1 MTLALARPRH
11 AATFF
16 LAISLFVG
24 SAPAETFVYP
34 DPVTEERNWDAT
46 SGIAS
51 GDTVELQRN
60 ATYSSSVSPIVNAG
74 TLAFNVST
82 SSANDPYVF
91 SLAMSGTGTVTLTDS
106 VVSLTGTNSYTGGTT
121 VGSGSAL
128 FGTTA
133 SLTGAI
139 TNQGAVR
146 FQQDT
151 NGTYAGAITGGGIIQ
166 RYGQGTVT
174 LTGTNDAASEIYND
188 AFGGRLVGNTDS
200 LKGPI
205 FNEIAALE
213 FNQTTDGTFQGNFG
227 TFATGN
233 VYKTGVAALTLTGN
247 NRLQS
252 AGGSDLFIDA
262 GRVVGTAQA
271 LDFNGTITIAAGA
284 ELRIDEPDGTPSN
297 LMQTEIVGAGSVYK
311 TGAGTVD
318 MTQVLNDYGGL
329 TTVAQGKV
337 IYSAIQMPQSST
349 TNLYGEIRMTGSGVG
364 NSAGITITTGGGG
377 GSPTEIDYPGL
388 LTGDGSV
395 TVAGGNHLILS
406 GANTYTGGTFVD
418 SGRVIGSTQTMPG
431 PITLNGG
438 GGLAEVEYRQTS
450 DATTSTAIEGI
461 GSIYKTGTGS
471 LTLSGTSSVAGDIYV
486 RGGRLAV
493 NGSMANISMARVET
507 GGVLGGSGTIGS
519 NQQFFVGIELQ
530 GGTLKPGNSA
540 GVITT
545 NDMAVYS
552 GSAIEWELMTNTA
565 AAGARGTSYD
575 GINLTNGNLSIDS
588 GATLDLVFNAAG
600 SNVHWWNSLWDQNQS
615 WVLIDN
621 AVNAT
626 LVEGVF
632 SNFNVGLDSVGG
644 DLSTLRPGASFTA
657 ALSDGDVVINYT
669 AAQLVPEPTTPI
681 LAVAAGLGGLAFAR
695 RRWRQA
701 AGE

>member
-16 LAISLFVG
+16 LVISLFVG

-34 DPVTEERNWDAT
+34 DPIDPNISNWDAT
-46 SGIAS
+46 AGITA
-51 GDTVELQRN
+51 GNTVILQRN
-60 ATYSSSVSPIVNAG
+60 ATYSSSVSPVVNDG
-74 TLAFNVST
+74 TLQFDDS
-82 SSANDPYVF
+82 SSAFQNPYIF
-91 SLAMSGTGTVTLTDS
+91 SLNLSGTGQVATVS
-106 VVSLTGTNSYTGGTT
+106 GVASLTGTNSYSGGTVISSAT
-121 VGSGSAL
+121 GLIVTTSAL
-128 FGTTA
+128 P
-133 SLTGAI
+133 GAV
-139 TNQGAVR
+139 TNQGTLW
-146 FQQDT
+146 FQQ
-151 NGTYAGAITGGGIIQ
+151 NSSGTFAGAITGGGRIE
-166 RYGQGTVT
+166 RYGSGTVT
-174 LTGTNDAASEIYND
+174 LTGTNAAASEIYND

-205 FNEIAALE
+205 FNETAALE

-388 LTGDGSV
+388 LTGGGSV
-395 TVAGGNHLILS
+395 TVSGGNHLILS

-530 GGTLKPGNSA
+530 GGRLEPGNSA

-600 SNVHWWNSLWDQNQS
+600 SSVHWWNPLWDANQS

-621 AVNAT
+621 AANAT

-657 ALSDGDVVINYT
+657 ALSGGDVVINYT
-669 AAQLVPEPTTPI
+669 SAALVPEPST
-681 LAVAAGLGGLAFAR
+681 LALAAAAGLGGLVALR
-695 RRWRQA
+695 RRRRTVA
-701 AGE
+701 E